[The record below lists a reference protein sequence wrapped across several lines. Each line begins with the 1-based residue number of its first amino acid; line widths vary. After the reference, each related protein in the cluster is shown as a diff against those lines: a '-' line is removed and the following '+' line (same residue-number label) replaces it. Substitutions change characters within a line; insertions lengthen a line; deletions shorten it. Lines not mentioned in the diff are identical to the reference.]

1 MKVQPATLFAVFS
14 TIVACASIIV
24 GWVFLGSP
32 SEVRLTRF
40 DATRAADLASISGAI
55 ASYRLRHENLPHTFG
70 ELQQSQPN
78 VSLSFKDPVRQTYEY
93 ATKDSIAYELCA
105 SFDRAADVKTESTRL
120 HSIFEKHGLGRQC
133 FSLEARP
140 PSQR

>member
-1 MKVQPATLFAVFS
+1 MKVQSATLFAVLC
-14 TIVACASIIV
+14 TIVACAAIIV

-40 DATRAADLASISGAI
+40 DATRAADLASISSAI
-55 ASYRLRHENLPHTFG
+55 ANYRLRHENLPQTFG

-78 VSLSFKDPVRQTYEY
+78 MSLSFKDPVGQTYEY
-93 ATKDSIAYELCA
+93 AAKDSFAYELCA
-105 SFDRAADVKTESTRL
+105 SFDRATDITMESARL
-120 HSIFEKHGLGRQC
+120 HSMFEKHGLGRQC

-140 PSQR
+140 SSQR

>member
-1 MKVQPATLFAVFS
+1 MKVQSATLFAALC
-14 TIVACASIIV
+14 TIVACAAVIV

-40 DATRAADLASISGAI
+40 DAIRAADLASISSAI
-55 ASYRLRHENLPHTFG
+55 ANYRLRHENLPQTFG
-70 ELQQSQPN
+70 ELRQSQPN
-78 VSLSFKDPVRQTYEY
+78 LSLSFKDPVGQAYDY
-93 ATKDSIAYELCA
+93 AAKDSFAYELCA
-105 SFDRAADVKTESTRL
+105 SFDRATDRTTESARL
-120 HSIFEKHGLGRQC
+120 HSMFEQHGLGRQC